1 MTHPCALLGSTFL
14 ERRRLE
20 APLGIARTRPEATG
34 QAPPFV
40 RVESPT
46 YDGPIGR
53 VLRMGRPRMYE
64 QRRTTAVRLPL
75 ELHERLC
82 EAASARQ
89 VSANLMVERAIAEY
103 LERLLPLEQVVSATR

>member
-1 MTHPCALLGSTFL
+1 
-14 ERRRLE
+14 
-20 APLGIARTRPEATG
+20 
-34 QAPPFV
+34 
-40 RVESPT
+40 
-46 YDGPIGR
+46 
-53 VLRMGRPRMYE
+53 MYE